1 MDVDV
6 QIYLSN
12 LKQFFKN
19 NPNDLMELIGN
30 SNQDMFFELVEKQ
43 VLENQKGEDGLELT
57 KKQII
62 DIVVGMK
69 QDEMSDGKSIIVH
82 EVFVQNKF
90 GIFCLN

>member
-62 DIVVGMK
+62 DIVLILTK
-69 QDEMSDGKSIIVH
+69 DRDQEKIESFIIKIEKS
-82 EVFVQNKF
+82 
-90 GIFCLN
+90 